1 MLCLLATL
9 NICEMKAKHTFFILM
24 MSFGALNMVKAQDT
38 TTLTLKECMRYAVE
52 HSTKMRI
59 AQADNRDA
67 QIDRRDAILAAF
79 TPTVEGSTYAYSN
92 FGRSIDPETNTY
104 IRTTSFH
111 NGYSLSAGINLF
123 NGFQAVNNLKITK
136 TAQLMGLTKEQQT
149 EDQICLATMEAY
161 CNVLYYTEMQKAL
174 QAQVASAEKSVQLAT
189 RQEELGLKSHADV
202 VQMQSDL
209 AERQYLLT
217 QCRNSLND
225 AMITLKDVMFW
236 PIEEP
241 LKIDGL
247 SVGLSYNGSRTFIGP
262 SHRGSRITNDSLVR
276 LPQCDSPTTDE
287 TVSEMVDFAKN
298 NMPAVLLAEGT
309 MKNARLAL
317 KTARWQL
324 LPRLSLYGGW
334 STTYFTYPGME
345 GYVPTPF
352 MEQLKNNSGEYV
364 QLSLSIPIFDRLSKH
379 SNIAKR
385 KNAYDRACADYEQ
398 TLQTVEAEVR
408 RAIADRDGSADALRQ
423 AAVRAELQ
431 EEAYTLNG
439 KRFEQ
444 GLISSIEYQTASGNY
459 LNALAEHLNARL
471 QYFIKCSVVTY
482 YGGVPYIE
490 Q

>member
-1 MLCLLATL
+1 MLSFGTCK
-9 NICEMKAKHTFFILM
+9 NMCKMKAKHNFFILM
-24 MSFGALNMVKAQDT
+24 MVLGALTSVKAQDT
-38 TTLTLKECMRYAVE
+38 VTMDLKACMRYAVE

-59 AQADNRDA
+59 AQADNLDA

-79 TPTVEGSTYAYSN
+79 TPTIEGSTYAYSN

-174 QAQVASAEKSVQLAT
+174 QAQVATAEKAVQLAT
-189 RQEELGLKSHADV
+189 RQEQLGQKSHADV

-209 AERQYLLT
+209 AERQYQLT
-217 QCRNSLND
+217 TCRNNLNN
-225 AMITLKDVMFW
+225 AIITLKDVMFW
-236 PIEEP
+236 PIEKP
-241 LKIDGL
+241 LKIDDFA
-247 SVGLSYNGSRTFIGP
+247 VGL
-262 SHRGSRITNDSLVR
+262 SHRGSR
-276 LPQCDSPTTDE
+276 TDE
-287 TVSEMVDFAKN
+287 ISQMVEFAKT
-298 NMPAVLLAEGT
+298 NMPAVILAEGT

-334 STTYFTYPGME
+334 SSSYFTYPGME
-345 GYVPTPF
+345 GYVPTPYF
-352 MEQLKNNSGEYV
+352 EQMKNNGGEYV

-385 KNAYDRACADYEQ
+385 KNAYDRAQADYEQ
-398 TLQTVEAEVR
+398 ALQTVEAEVR

-423 AAVRAELQ
+423 ADTRAELQ
-431 EEAYTLNG
+431 QEAFTLNT

-444 GLISSIEYQTASGNY
+444 GLISSIEYQTASNNY
-459 LNALAEHLNARL
+459 LNALAEQLNARL
-471 QYFIKCSVVTY
+471 QYFIKNSVVNY
-482 YGGVPYIE
+482 YGGIHYIE

>member
-1 MLCLLATL
+1 MC
-9 NICEMKAKHTFFILM
+9 NMIAKHTFLILM
-24 MSFGALNMVKAQDT
+24 MSVGALTNVKAQDT
-38 TTLTLKECMRYAVE
+38 VTMDLKSCMRYAVE

-79 TPTVEGSTYAYSN
+79 TPTIEGSTYAYSN

-161 CNVLYYTEMQKAL
+161 CNVLYYTEMQEAL
-174 QAQVASAEKSVQLAT
+174 QAQVATAEKSVQLAT
-189 RQEELGLKSHADV
+189 RQEQLGQKSHADV

-209 AERQYLLT
+209 AERQYQLT
-217 QCRNSLND
+217 TCRNNLNN
-225 AMITLKDVMFW
+225 AMVTLKDVMFW
-236 PIEEP
+236 PIEKP

-247 SVGLSYNGSRTFIGP
+247 DVGL
-262 SHRGSRITNDSLVR
+262 SHRGSRIVNDSLVR
-276 LPQCDSPTTDE
+276 LPQCDSPTSQAE
-287 TVSEMVDFAKN
+287 NIAQMVKFAKT
-298 NMPAVLLAEGT
+298 NMPSVLLAEGT

-334 STTYFTYPGME
+334 SSSYFTYPGME
-345 GYVPTPF
+345 GYVPTPYF
-352 MEQLKNNSGEYV
+352 EQMKNNGGEYV

-385 KNAYDRACADYEQ
+385 KNAYDRAQADYEQ

-408 RAIADRDGSADALRQ
+408 RAIADRDGSADALHQ
-423 AAVRAELQ
+423 ADTRAELQ
-431 EEAYTLNG
+431 QEAFTLNT

-444 GLISSIEYQTASGNY
+444 GLISSIEYQTASNNY
-459 LNALAEHLNARL
+459 LNALAEQLNARL
-471 QYFIKCSVVTY
+471 QYFIKNSVVNY
-482 YGGVPYIE
+482 YGGIHYIE

>member
-1 MLCLLATL
+1 
-9 NICEMKAKHTFFILM
+9 MKAKHTFFILM
-24 MSFGALNMVKAQDT
+24 MSIGALTSVKAQDT
-38 TTLTLKECMRYAVE
+38 TTMDLKACMRYAVE

-79 TPTVEGSTYAYSN
+79 TPTIEGGTYAYSN

-136 TAQLMGLTKEQQT
+136 TAQLMGLTKEQQA

-174 QAQVASAEKSVQLAT
+174 QAQVATAEKAVQLAT
-189 RQEELGLKSHADV
+189 RQEQLGQKSHADV

-209 AERQYLLT
+209 AERQYQLT
-217 QCRNSLND
+217 TCRNNLNN

-236 PIEEP
+236 PIEKP
-241 LKIDGL
+241 LKIDDFA
-247 SVGLSYNGSRTFIGP
+247 VGLS
-262 SHRGSRITNDSLVR
+262 HRGCRIVNDSLVR
-276 LPQCDSPTTDE
+276 LPQCDSPTGQAE
-287 TVSEMVDFAKN
+287 NISQMVEFAKT
-298 NMPAVLLAEGT
+298 NMPSVLLAEGT

-334 STTYFTYPGME
+334 SSSYFTYPGME
-345 GYVPTPF
+345 GYVPTPYF
-352 MEQLKNNSGEYV
+352 EQLKNNGGEYV
-364 QLSLSIPIFDRLSKH
+364 QLSLSIPIFDRLSKW
-379 SNIAKR
+379 SNITKR
-385 KNAYDRACADYEQ
+385 KNAYDRAQADYEQ
-398 TLQTVEAEVR
+398 ALQTVEAEVR

-423 AAVRAELQ
+423 ADTRAELQ
-431 EEAYTLNG
+431 QEAFALNT

-444 GLISSIEYQTASGNY
+444 GLISSIEYQTASNNY
-459 LNALAEHLNARL
+459 LNALAEQLNARL
-471 QYFIKCSVVTY
+471 QYFIKNSVVNY
-482 YGGVPYIE
+482 YGGIHYIE

>member
-1 MLCLLATL
+1 M
-9 NICEMKAKHTFFILM
+9 IAKHTFLILM
-24 MSFGALNMVKAQDT
+24 MSVGALTSVKAQDT
-38 TTLTLKECMRYAVE
+38 VTMDLKSCMHYAVE

-59 AQADNRDA
+59 AHADNRDA

-79 TPTVEGSTYAYSN
+79 TPTIEGSTYAYSN

-174 QAQVASAEKSVQLAT
+174 QAQVATAEKAVQLAT
-189 RQEELGLKSHADV
+189 RQEQLGQKSHADV

-209 AERQYLLT
+209 AERQYQLT
-217 QCRNSLND
+217 TCRNNLNN

-236 PIEEP
+236 PIEKP

-247 SVGLSYNGSRTFIGP
+247 DVGL
-262 SHRGSRITNDSLVR
+262 SHRGSRIVNDSLVR
-276 LPQCDSPTTDE
+276 LPQCDSPTGQVE
-287 TVSEMVDFAKN
+287 NIAQMVEFAKT

-334 STTYFTYPGME
+334 SSSYFTYPGME
-345 GYVPTPF
+345 GYVPTPYF
-352 MEQLKNNSGEYV
+352 EQMKNNGGEYV

-385 KNAYDRACADYEQ
+385 KNAYDRAQADYEQ

-423 AAVRAELQ
+423 ADTRAELQ
-431 EEAYTLNG
+431 QEAYALNT

-444 GLISSIEYQTASGNY
+444 GLISSIEYQTASNNY
-459 LNALAEHLNARL
+459 LNALAEQLNARL
-471 QYFIKCSVVTY
+471 QYFIKNSVVNY
-482 YGGVPYIE
+482 YGGTSYIL

>member
-1 MLCLLATL
+1 M
-9 NICEMKAKHTFFILM
+9 MKAKHTFFILM
-24 MSFGALNMVKAQDT
+24 MSVGALTSVKAQDT
-38 TTLTLKECMRYAVE
+38 TTMDLKACMRYAVE

-79 TPTVEGSTYAYSN
+79 TPTIDGSTYAYSN

-111 NGYSLSAGINLF
+111 NGYNLSAGINLF

-161 CNVLYYTEMQKAL
+161 CNVLYYAEMQNAL
-174 QAQVASAEKSVQLAT
+174 QAQVATAEKSVQLAT
-189 RQEELGLKSHADV
+189 RQEQLGQKSHADV

-209 AERQYLLT
+209 AERQYQLT
-217 QCRNSLND
+217 TCRNNLNN

-236 PIEEP
+236 PIEKP

-247 SVGLSYNGSRTFIGP
+247 DVGL
-262 SHRGSRITNDSLVR
+262 SHRGSRIINDSLVR
-276 LPQCDSPTTDE
+276 LPQCDSPTDQAENITQTLE
-287 TVSEMVDFAKN
+287 FAKT
-298 NMPAVLLAEGT
+298 NMPAVVLAEGT

-334 STTYFTYPGME
+334 SSSYFTYPGME
-345 GYVPTPF
+345 GYVPTPYL
-352 MEQLKNNSGEYV
+352 EQLKNNGGEYV

-385 KNAYDRACADYEQ
+385 KNAYDRAQADYEQ

-423 AAVRAELQ
+423 ADTRAELQ
-431 EEAYTLNG
+431 QEAYALNT

-444 GLISSIEYQTASGNY
+444 GLISSIEYQTASNNY
-459 LNALAEHLNARL
+459 LNALAEQLNARL
-471 QYFIKCSVVTY
+471 QYFIKNSVVNY
-482 YGGVPYIE
+482 YGGIHYIE

>member
-1 MLCLLATL
+1 
-9 NICEMKAKHTFFILM
+9 
-24 MSFGALNMVKAQDT
+24 MVKAQDT
-38 TTLTLKECMRYAVE
+38 TTMDLKACMRYAVE

-79 TPTVEGSTYAYSN
+79 TPTIEGSTYAYSN

-161 CNVLYYTEMQKAL
+161 CNVLYYTEMQNAL
-174 QAQVASAEKSVQLAT
+174 QAQVATAEKAVQLAT
-189 RQEELGLKSHADV
+189 RQEQLGQKSHADV

-209 AERQYLLT
+209 AERQYQLT
-217 QCRNSLND
+217 TCRNNLNN
-225 AMITLKDVMFW
+225 AIVTLKDVMFW
-236 PIEEP
+236 PIEKP

-247 SVGLSYNGSRTFIGP
+247 AVGLS
-262 SHRGSRITNDSLVR
+262 HCGSRITNDSLLR
-276 LPQCDSPTTDE
+276 LPYYDSPTDQTDE
-287 TVSEMVDFAKN
+287 ISQMVEFAKT
-298 NMPAVLLAEGT
+298 NMPSVLLAEGT

-334 STTYFTYPGME
+334 SSSYFTYPSME
-345 GYVPTPF
+345 GYVPTPYL
-352 MEQLKNNSGEYV
+352 EQLKNNGGEYV

-385 KNAYDRACADYEQ
+385 KNAYDRAQADYEQ
-398 TLQTVEAEVR
+398 ALQTVEAEVR
-408 RAIADRDGSADALRQ
+408 RAIADRDGSADAMRQ
-423 AAVRAELQ
+423 ADTRAELHQ
-431 EEAYTLNG
+431 EAFTLNT

-444 GLISSIEYQTASGNY
+444 GLISSIEYQTASNNY
-459 LNALAEHLNARL
+459 LNALAEQLNARL

-482 YGGVPYIE
+482 YGGVPYME

>member
-1 MLCLLATL
+1 
-9 NICEMKAKHTFFILM
+9 
-24 MSFGALNMVKAQDT
+24 MVKAQDT
-38 TTLTLKECMRYAVE
+38 VTMDLRACMRYAVE

-79 TPTVEGSTYAYSN
+79 TPTIEGSTYAYSN

-161 CNVLYYTEMQKAL
+161 CNVLYYTEMQEAL
-174 QAQVASAEKSVQLAT
+174 RAQVTTAEKSVQLAT
-189 RQEELGLKSHADV
+189 RQEQLGQKSHADV

-209 AERQYLLT
+209 AERQYQLT
-217 QCRNSLND
+217 TCRNNLNN

-236 PIEEP
+236 PIEKP

-247 SVGLSYNGSRTFIGP
+247 DVGL
-262 SHRGSRITNDSLVR
+262 SHRGSRIVNDSLVR
-276 LPQCDSPTTDE
+276 LPQCDSPTTGTE
-287 TVSEMVDFAKN
+287 NISQMVEFAKT
-298 NMPAVLLAEGT
+298 NMPSVLLAEGT

-334 STTYFTYPGME
+334 SSSYFTYPGME
-345 GYVPTPF
+345 GYVPTPYF
-352 MEQLKNNSGEYV
+352 EQMKNNGGEYV

-385 KNAYDRACADYEQ
+385 KNAYDRAQADYEQ

-423 AAVRAELQ
+423 ADTRAELQ
-431 EEAYTLNG
+431 QEAYALNT

-444 GLISSIEYQTASGNY
+444 GLISSIEYQTASNNY
-459 LNALAEHLNARL
+459 LNALAEQLNARL
-471 QYFIKCSVVTY
+471 QYFIKNSVVNY
-482 YGGVPYIE
+482 YGGIHYIE

>member
-1 MLCLLATL
+1 M
-9 NICEMKAKHTFFILM
+9 IAKHTFLILM
-24 MSFGALNMVKAQDT
+24 MSVGALTSVKAQDT
-38 TTLTLKECMRYAVE
+38 VTMDLKSCMRYAVE

-59 AQADNRDA
+59 AHADNRDA

-79 TPTVEGSTYAYSN
+79 TPTIEESTYAYSN

-174 QAQVASAEKSVQLAT
+174 QAQVATAEKSVQLAT
-189 RQEELGLKSHADV
+189 RQEQLGQKSHADV

-209 AERQYLLT
+209 DERQYQLT
-217 QCRNSLND
+217 TCRNNLNN
-225 AMITLKDVMFW
+225 AIITLKDVMFW
-236 PIEEP
+236 PIEKP
-241 LKIDGL
+241 LKIDE
-247 SVGLSYNGSRTFIGP
+247 SFSQ
-262 SHRGSRITNDSLVR
+262 
-276 LPQCDSPTTDE
+276 LPQCDSPTNETAVGLSHRGSRIINDSLSRLPYYDSPTDQTDE
-287 TVSEMVDFAKN
+287 ISQMVEFAKT
-298 NMPAVLLAEGT
+298 NMPAVVLAEGT

-334 STTYFTYPGME
+334 SSSFFTYPGME
-345 GYVPTPF
+345 GYVPTPYF
-352 MEQLKNNSGEYV
+352 EQLKNNGGEYV

-385 KNAYDRACADYEQ
+385 KNAYDRAQADYEQ

-423 AAVRAELQ
+423 ADTRAELQ
-431 EEAYTLNG
+431 QEAYALNT

-444 GLISSIEYQTASGNY
+444 GLISSIEYQTASNNY
-459 LNALAEHLNARL
+459 LNALAEQLNARL

-482 YGGVPYIE
+482 YGGTPYI
-490 Q
+490 QQ

>member
-1 MLCLLATL
+1 MVAHAHLLIMCL
-9 NICEMKAKHTFFILM
+9 MKATKIITLSTLFLM
-24 MSFGALNMVKAQDT
+24 TGASLMAQDT
-38 TTLTLKECMRYAVE
+38 VTMNLKECMRYAVE
-52 HSTKMRI
+52 HSTKIRI
-59 AQADNRDA
+59 QQADNRDA
-67 QIDRRDAILAAF
+67 QINRRDAILNAF
-79 TPTVEGSTYAYSN
+79 TPEVSGGTNAYYN

-104 IRTTSFH
+104 SVVTSFH
-111 NGYSLSAGINLF
+111 NGYSLSGGIVLF

-136 TAQLMGLTKEQQT
+136 TAKLMGFTKEQQL

-161 CNVLYYTEMQKAL
+161 CNVLYYTELEKAL
-174 QAQVASAEKSVQLAT
+174 QAQVTTAEKAVQLAT
-189 RQEELGLKSHADV
+189 KQEQLGQKSHADV
-202 VQMQSDL
+202 VQVQSDL
-209 AERQYLLT
+209 AEKQYLLT
-217 QCRNSLND
+217 TCRNNLNN
-225 AMITLKDVMFW
+225 AIITLKDVMFW

-247 SVGLSYNGSRTFIGP
+247 DIGL
-262 SHRGSRITNDSLVR
+262 SHRGSRDDESFMR
-276 LPQCDSPTTDE
+276 LPYYDSPTDRTE
-287 TVSEMVDFAKN
+287 EISRIVEYAKT
-298 NMPAVLLAEGT
+298 NMPSVLLAEGT

-324 LPRLSLYGGW
+324 LPTLSLYGGW
-334 STTYFTYPGME
+334 SSSYFTYPGKE

-352 MEQLKNNSGEYV
+352 MDQIKNNRGEYI
-364 QLSLSIPIFDRLSKH
+364 QLSMSIPIYDRLSKH

-385 KNAYDRACADYEQ
+385 KNAYDRAQADYEQ

-423 AAVRAELQ
+423 AATRADLQSEAFELN
-431 EEAYTLNG
+431 T

-444 GLISSIEYQTASGNY
+444 GLISSIEYQTASNNY

-482 YGGVPYIE
+482 YGGTAYIE

>member
-1 MLCLLATL
+1 
-9 NICEMKAKHTFFILM
+9 M
-24 MSFGALNMVKAQDT
+24 MSVGALTSVKAQDT
-38 TTLTLKECMRYAVE
+38 TTMDLKACMRYAVE

-67 QIDRRDAILAAF
+67 QIDRRDAMLAAF
-79 TPTVEGSTYAYSN
+79 TPTIEGGTYAYSN

-174 QAQVASAEKSVQLAT
+174 QAQVTTAEKAVQFAT
-189 RQEELGLKSHADV
+189 RQEQLGQKSHADV

-209 AERQYLLT
+209 AERQYQLT
-217 QCRNSLND
+217 TCRNNLNN
-225 AMITLKDVMFW
+225 AIITLKDVMFW
-236 PIEEP
+236 PIEKP
-241 LKIDGL
+241 LKIEGMD
-247 SVGLSYNGSRTFIGP
+247 VGLSQIP
-262 SHRGSRITNDSLVR
+262 
-276 LPQCDSPTTDE
+276 LPKGVGGLGSPTDKTDE
-287 TVSEMVDFAKN
+287 ISQMVEFAKT
-298 NMPAVLLAEGT
+298 NMPSVLLAEGT

-334 STTYFTYPGME
+334 SSSYFTYPGME
-345 GYVPTPF
+345 GYVPTPYF
-352 MEQLKNNSGEYV
+352 EQLKNNGGEYA

-385 KNAYDRACADYEQ
+385 KNAYDRAQADYEQ

-423 AAVRAELQ
+423 ADTRAELQ
-431 EEAYTLNG
+431 QEAFTLNT

-444 GLISSIEYQTASGNY
+444 GLISSIEYQTASNNY
-459 LNALAEHLNARL
+459 LNALAEQLNARL
-471 QYFIKCSVVTY
+471 QYFIKNSVVNY
-482 YGGVPYIE
+482 YGGTSYIL

>member
-1 MLCLLATL
+1 
-9 NICEMKAKHTFFILM
+9 M
-24 MSFGALNMVKAQDT
+24 MSLGALTNVKAQDT
-38 TTLTLKECMRYAVE
+38 TTMDLRACMRYAVE

-79 TPTVEGSTYAYSN
+79 TPTIEGSTYAYSN

-136 TAQLMGLTKEQQT
+136 TAQLMGLPKEQQT

-161 CNVLYYTEMQKAL
+161 CNVLYYTEMQEAL
-174 QAQVASAEKSVQLAT
+174 QAQVTTAEKSVQLAT
-189 RQEELGLKSHADV
+189 RQEQLGQKSHADV

-209 AERQYLLT
+209 AERQYQLT
-217 QCRNSLND
+217 TCRNNLNN

-236 PIEEP
+236 PIEKP

-247 SVGLSYNGSRTFIGP
+247 DVGL
-262 SHRGSRITNDSLVR
+262 SHRGSRIVNDSLVR
-276 LPQCDSPTTDE
+276 LPQCDSPTTGTE
-287 TVSEMVDFAKN
+287 NISQMVEFAKT
-298 NMPAVLLAEGT
+298 NMPSVLLAEGT

-334 STTYFTYPGME
+334 SSSYFTYPGME
-345 GYVPTPF
+345 GYVPTPYF
-352 MEQLKNNSGEYV
+352 EQMKNNGGEYV

-385 KNAYDRACADYEQ
+385 KNAYDRAQADYEQ

-423 AAVRAELQ
+423 ADTRAELQ
-431 EEAYTLNG
+431 QEAYALNT

-444 GLISSIEYQTASGNY
+444 GLISSIEYQTASNNY
-459 LNALAEHLNARL
+459 LNALAEQLNARL
-471 QYFIKCSVVTY
+471 QYFIKNSVVNY
-482 YGGVPYIE
+482 YGGIHYIE

>member
-1 MLCLLATL
+1 
-9 NICEMKAKHTFFILM
+9 M
-24 MSFGALNMVKAQDT
+24 MVLGALTNVKAQDT
-38 TTLTLKECMRYAVE
+38 VAMDLKACMRYAVE

-59 AQADNRDA
+59 AHADNRDA

-79 TPTVEGSTYAYSN
+79 TPEIDGSTYAYSN

-136 TAQLMGLTKEQQT
+136 TAQMMGLTKEQQT

-174 QAQVASAEKSVQLAT
+174 QAQVATAEKALQLAT
-189 RQEELGLKSHADV
+189 RQEQLGQKSHADV

-209 AERQYLLT
+209 AERQYQLT
-217 QCRNSLND
+217 ACRNNLNN
-225 AMITLKDVMFW
+225 AIITLKDVMFW
-236 PIEEP
+236 PIEKP
-241 LKIDGL
+241 LKIDVL
-247 SVGLSYNGSRTFIGP
+247 ASMSSRVP
-262 SHRGSRITNDSLVR
+262 SATDTLTRSFVRYDMAEGARGSI
-276 LPQCDSPTTDE
+276 E
-287 TVSEMVDFAKN
+287 AIVDQAKT

-334 STTYFTYPGME
+334 SSSYFTYPGME
-345 GYVPTPF
+345 GYVPTPYF
-352 MEQLKNNSGEYV
+352 EQLKNNGGEYV

-385 KNAYDRACADYEQ
+385 KNAFDRAQADYEQ

-423 AAVRAELQ
+423 ADTRAELQ
-431 EEAYTLNG
+431 QEAFALNT

-444 GLISSIEYQTASGNY
+444 GLISSIEYQTASNNY
-459 LNALAEHLNARL
+459 LNALAEQLNARL
-471 QYFIKCSVVTY
+471 QYFIKNSVVNY
-482 YGGVPYIE
+482 YGGIHYIE

>member
-1 MLCLLATL
+1 
-9 NICEMKAKHTFFILM
+9 MKAKHTIFIFVMFL
-24 MSFGALNMVKAQDT
+24 GALNQVKAQDT
-38 TTLTLKECMRYAVE
+38 VTMDLQACMRYAVE

-79 TPTVEGSTYAYSN
+79 TPEIEGSTYAYSN

-161 CNVLYYTEMQKAL
+161 CNVLYYTELEKAL
-174 QAQVASAEKSVQLAT
+174 EGQLATAEKSVQLAT
-189 RQEELGLKSHADV
+189 RQEQLGQKSHADV

-217 QCRNSLND
+217 TCRNNLNN
-225 AMITLKDVMFW
+225 AIITLKDVMFW
-236 PIEEP
+236 PIETP
-241 LKIDGL
+241 LKI
-247 SVGLSYNGSRTFIGP
+247 VGL
-262 SHRGSRITNDSLVR
+262 SHRGSRIVNDSLMR
-276 LPQCDSPTTDE
+276 LPQCDSPTAGTE
-287 TVSEMVDFAKN
+287 NISQMVEFAKT
-298 NMPAVLLAEGT
+298 NMPAVVLAEGT

-334 STTYFTYPGME
+334 SSSYFTYPGME
-345 GYVPTPF
+345 GYVPTPYF
-352 MEQLKNNSGEYV
+352 EQLKNNGGEYV

-379 SNIAKR
+379 SNIARK
-385 KNAYDRACADYEQ
+385 KNAYDRAQADYEQ
-398 TLQTVEAEVR
+398 ALQTVEAEVR

-423 AAVRAELQ
+423 ADTRAELQ
-431 EEAYTLNG
+431 QEAYALNT

-444 GLISSIEYQTASGNY
+444 GLISSIEYQTASNTY
-459 LNALAEHLNARL
+459 LNALAEQLNARL
-471 QYFIKCSVVTY
+471 QYFIKNSVVNY
-482 YGGVPYIE
+482 YGGTSYIL